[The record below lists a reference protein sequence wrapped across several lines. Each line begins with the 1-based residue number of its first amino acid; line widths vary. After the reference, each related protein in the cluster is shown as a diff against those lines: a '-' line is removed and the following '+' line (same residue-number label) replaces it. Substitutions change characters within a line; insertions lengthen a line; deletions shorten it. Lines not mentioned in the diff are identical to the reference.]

1 MLLVLSRIIQDKL
14 CSVWCPLINTK
25 LIKSLYI
32 VVCWFLFI
40 MLLDLIYGLCG
51 VGFCYLCLIL
61 MLFLLCW
68 ISFGLPSSPWKREV
82 QSWPSLTHWRCTF
95 HHAAGQE
102 RFRTLTSSYYRGAQG
117 IIMGISTFFDFY
129 SSLLNLFIMN
139 NVLTKPYYKV
149 LEFMSMFH
157 WIL

>member
-61 MLFLLCW
+61 MLFYYVELVLAYLLLHEKGRFNLGQVW
-68 ISFGLPSSPWKREV
+68 PTDAVPFIMQLVKRDLEHWQVLITEVPKGSSWVFPL
-82 QSWPSLTHWRCTF
+82 SLTFIVPYWICLLWT
-95 HHAAGQE
+95 
-102 RFRTLTSSYYRGAQG
+102 
-117 IIMGISTFFDFY
+117 MCW
-129 SSLLNLFIMN
+129 LNLI
-139 NVLTKPYYKV
+139 TK
-149 LEFMSMFH
+149 F
-157 WIL
+157 

>member
-61 MLFLLCW
+61 MLFYYVELVLAYLLLHEKGRFNLGQVW
-68 ISFGLPSSPWKREV
+68 PTDAVPFIMQLVKRDLEHWQVLITEVPKGSSWVFPL
-82 QSWPSLTHWRCTF
+82 SLTFIVPYWICLSWT
-95 HHAAGQE
+95 
-102 RFRTLTSSYYRGAQG
+102 
-117 IIMGISTFFDFY
+117 MCW
-129 SSLLNLFIMN
+129 LNLI
-139 NVLTKPYYKV
+139 TK
-149 LEFMSMFH
+149 F
-157 WIL
+157 